1 MSDSSMRPR
10 LLARVDRDTEFLTG
24 LIMALTFTCTLSVA
38 TAGSHNVR
46 TVILGALGCN
56 AAWGVVDAAMYLLS
70 CLADRADDLATH
82 VRLRGAHEPGAGRP
96 LLKEALPQSVVAV
109 LTPAELDD
117 LGARIATLPLP
128 AGHATLQRRDYLAAL
143 EILVTVFVSA
153 VPVILPLA
161 LISDAGL
168 ALRISNATAI
178 GLMFLFGRA
187 LGRATGIPRL
197 RTEFAMVAFGVALVA
212 ITIALGG

>member
-1 MSDSSMRPR
+1 MRPR
-10 LLARVDRDTEFLTG
+10 LLARVDRDTEFLAG

-46 TVILGALGCN
+46 AVILGALGCN
-56 AAWGVVDAAMYLLS
+56 AAWGVVDGAMYLLA
-70 CLADRADDLATH
+70 CLANRADDLVTLAR
-82 VRLRGAHEPGAGRP
+82 VRTAHEPGAWRP
-96 LLKEALPQSVVAV
+96 LLEEALPQPVVAV

-117 LGARIATLPLP
+117 LGARIAKLPPP
-128 AGHATLQRRDYLAAL
+128 AGHATLRRRDYLAAG
-143 EILVTVFVSA
+143 EILFTVVVSA

-161 LISDAGL
+161 LISDPGM
-168 ALRISNATAI
+168 ALRVSNAAAI

-187 LGRATGIPRL
+187 LGRATGIPPW